1 MLIELRD
8 LPEGVTIKSIDC
20 HIEFNGSGTEVSV
33 KKVSTAAAPK
43 IPEPKVEERP
53 ANIAPEMQ
61 DLKF

>member
-20 HIEFNGSGTEVSV
+20 HIEFNSSGTEVSV
-33 KKVSTAAAPK
+33 KKVSTAAA
-43 IPEPKVEERP
+43 PKVEERP